1 MAFTKVCLVDEL
13 WEGEMQSFQVDGKE
27 VLLVCTDGGE
37 IKAFQGICPHQDI
50 PLIDGKFDGKK
61 IICKAHLW
69 QFDAGTGK
77 GINPSNCKLAEYPV
91 QIDGDDVLIDTSSV
105 EPLFAQA

>member
-1 MAFTKVCLVDEL
+1 MAFTKVCVVDDL
-13 WEGEMQSFQVDGKE
+13 WEGEMQSFQLNGKE
-27 VLLVCTDGGE
+27 VLLVCNDGGE

-77 GINPSNCKLAEYPV
+77 GINPSNCALTEYPV
-91 QIDGDDVLIDTSSV
+91 QIDGDDVLIDTTSV

>member
-1 MAFTKVCLVDEL
+1 MAFTKVCGVDDV
-13 WEGEMQSFQVDGKE
+13 WEGEMQSFQVNGKE
-27 VLLVCTDGGE
+27 ILLVCNDGGE